1 MAVTKSVEFVDV
13 VSSETKVAKIRYDE
27 ASQELQV
34 SIEQGAFSTIVL
46 GATDPTFATKVIFAS
61 GASLNFLATAITENV
76 TTTSLPAGS
85 IAFTTHAIGRG
96 KIFYSDG
103 SKWQLV
109 TAVAA

>member
-1 MAVTKSVEFVDV
+1 MPLPISAEFVDV
-13 VSSETKVAKIRYDE
+13 VSDATKVAKIRYDE
-27 ASQELQV
+27 SAQELQV
-34 SIEQGAFSTIVL
+34 SLEQAAFKTVVIQGS
-46 GATDPTFATKVIFAS
+46 DPTLATKVVFAS

-76 TTTSLPAGS
+76 TTTTLPAGS
-85 IAFTTHAIGRG
+85 IAFTTHPIGRG